1 MAYLEKKKKRGKCET
16 VYKRAGNH
24 SNLHLK
30 YFTVTLLSIR
40 LAQRFKERRES
51 NKAALKQPCLCGER
65 IFTLT
70 LRSPFFFPNTKGG
83 GRAELRAFNGVML
96 PSNGHSFTERRRRFS
111 EDVLSAAQSLLLDP
125 EQSTKGPERD
135 KREGESDGSQTW
147 APTKLLTGGTT
158 EMDFQLRGK
167 RAVS

>member
-1 MAYLEKKKKRGKCET
+1 MAYLEEKKKKRGICET

-51 NKAALKQPCLCGER
+51 NKATLKQPCLCGER

-70 LRSPFFFPNTKGG
+70 LRSPFFFSK
-83 GRAELRAFNGVML
+83 
-96 PSNGHSFTERRRRFS
+96 H
-111 EDVLSAAQSLLLDP
+111 
-125 EQSTKGPERD
+125 
-135 KREGESDGSQTW
+135 EG
-147 APTKLLTGGTT
+147 
-158 EMDFQLRGK
+158 RGK
-167 RAVS
+167 SGVARV

>member
-1 MAYLEKKKKRGKCET
+1 MAYLEEKKKKRGICET

-70 LRSPFFFPNTKGG
+70 LRSPFFFFQTR
-83 GRAELRAFNGVML
+83 RAGEERSCARLMESCCHQTATVSLSNEEGFRRTFSPL
-96 PSNGHSFTERRRRFS
+96 PSLCSQSRNSPLRDLREINGKGKATVARPGRP
-111 EDVLSAAQSLLLDP
+111 QSC
-125 EQSTKGPERD
+125 
-135 KREGESDGSQTW
+135 
-147 APTKLLTGGTT
+147 
-158 EMDFQLRGK
+158 
-167 RAVS
+167 

>member
-1 MAYLEKKKKRGKCET
+1 MEWRWCLPSYWYSLSFQHLYTWDSFYGQQKKVKISPTGDLMAYLEKKKKRGKCET

-125 EQSTKGPERD
+125 E
-135 KREGESDGSQTW
+135 
-147 APTKLLTGGTT
+147 
-158 EMDFQLRGK
+158 
-167 RAVS
+167 